1 MTLREIAI
9 KMHAAEEVEDDISFL
24 EAQDE
29 LEAIKRLV
37 PNSAFTVEREFHI
50 IYRQVWR
57 ERMGDAPVPPEHLDP
72 VRPWGTNA

>member
-9 KMHAAEEVEDDISFL
+9 KMHVAEEVDDDTSFL

-37 PNSAFTVEREFHI
+37 PNSAFTVEREFQI

-57 ERMGDAPVPPEHLDP
+57 ERMGDPPIPPEHLDP
-72 VRPWGTNA
+72 VR